1 MEKLRAKLERETLGL
16 IDKTANIT
24 VTIAID
30 DFGSEYSSLNRL
42 SKIPFDRIKV
52 DRELVKYIGL
62 ERKRAFITEI
72 IILLAKTFDAG
83 ITAEGVETKQ
93 QAEFLREAACDEVQG
108 YLFSRPLPVDGLEEF
123 LKSEIPERICNN

>member
-108 YLFSRPLPVDGLEEF
+108 YLFSKPLPVDGLEEF

>member
-1 MEKLRAKLERETLGL
+1 MS
-16 IDKTANIT
+16 
-24 VTIAID
+24 IAID

-108 YLFSRPLPVDGLEEF
+108 YLFSKPLPVDGLEEF